1 MSLFGRKPSPNPAP
15 GNSPVKGPSNPG
27 RTHRHNNTTV
37 PHSRQSEHASE
48 APNGIDSNF
57 CYGDEQES

>member
-15 GNSPVKGPSNPG
+15 GIDPAKGSTTPS
-27 RTHRHNNTTV
+27 RTHRHNNTAV
-37 PHSRQSEHASE
+37 PHSRQNEHASE
-48 APNGIDSNF
+48 APRGIDSNF